1 MPYIKF
7 DKPLVVYRFCNMIYH
22 DVKSGSDMILRIII
36 DKPLVVYRFW
46 ETLWND
52 TFNVKHMAKP

>member
-46 ETLWND
+46 ETL
-52 TFNVKHMAKP
+52 